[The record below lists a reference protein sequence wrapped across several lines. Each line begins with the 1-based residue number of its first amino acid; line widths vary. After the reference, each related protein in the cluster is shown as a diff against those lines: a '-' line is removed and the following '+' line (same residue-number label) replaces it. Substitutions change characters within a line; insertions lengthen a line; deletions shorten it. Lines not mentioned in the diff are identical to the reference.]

1 MSRNNQKPS
10 SKLEDVLVPRQFE
23 LRLWDTWEAPSL
35 ILLLDGKDQRILRET
50 FDIHW
55 KDLDIHIRL
64 IDECCGTGVAR
75 EQRVRRD
82 KNVKVVYEL
91 NRKPEGIQVLLYIV
105 AMTVGVANPRL
116 DDDGYPRKLTFERM
130 FPENRLRDL
139 FNKANAFTM
148 GMRAFKLALWAKED
162 EDEKTYAEIGR
173 SLEHFHEKL
182 NEVGGQRLTATVAEV
197 TDKKPKKVKKAPK
210 LQAPPVETPDDRT
223 DETARKLTVALT
235 GIDPG
240 AGGMPDADETS
251 FADVMTPAPVAKA
264 APAPAAKP
272 KKEKPK
278 SVKLG
283 SPEGNAKLAELAASV
298 GSNGAGGSNG

>member
-91 NRKPEGIQVLLYIV
+91 ITVLHL
-105 AMTVGVANPRL
+105 
-116 DDDGYPRKLTFERM
+116 
-130 FPENRLRDL
+130 
-139 FNKANAFTM
+139 M
-148 GMRAFKLALWAKED
+148 GD
-162 EDEKTYAEIGR
+162 YA
-173 SLEHFHEKL
+173 
-182 NEVGGQRLTATVAEV
+182 
-197 TDKKPKKVKKAPK
+197 
-210 LQAPPVETPDDRT
+210 
-223 DETARKLTVALT
+223 
-235 GIDPG
+235 
-240 AGGMPDADETS
+240 
-251 FADVMTPAPVAKA
+251 
-264 APAPAAKP
+264 
-272 KKEKPK
+272 
-278 SVKLG
+278 
-283 SPEGNAKLAELAASV
+283 AASV
-298 GSNGAGGSNG
+298 MRFLGTSSSWGDSVGLMARWSDSWLM